1 LARIGVVGHDV
12 VMAGPLRRHRP
23 VLGLV
28 AALTLLAASAGVP
41 SVARAAP
48 ETWDGSV
55 NLYRDGV
62 YTTQKTWLWCT
73 AAGLQIIRNMV
84 ERDDDHSR
92 GSQERYFDWMRG
104 RNRYDLPESA
114 GVDPVGWTAGLRRF
128 VDDRYRLQSHGS
140 FDEALRLAVI
150 RIRKTGLPVAL
161 TVSNGN
167 HGWVLHGFTATADP
181 LVDDGFRIT
190 SVRVTGP
197 LWGRQN
203 RSFGYDMRPNTKL
216 TVGELR
222 RFFTPWHY
230 DPKPMVWD
238 GRYVSI
244 QPVTDGPVT
253 MRVAAPEPAPRVTP
267 VDRVASLR
275 STRSVRGSLLVVRG
289 VAHR

>member
-1 LARIGVVGHDV
+1 
-12 VMAGPLRRHRP
+12 M
-23 VLGLV
+23 
-28 AALTLLAASAGVP
+28 
-41 SVARAAP
+41 
-48 ETWDGSV
+48 
-55 NLYRDGV
+55 
-62 YTTQKTWLWCT
+62 
-73 AAGLQIIRNMV
+73 
-84 ERDDDHSR
+84 
-92 GSQERYFDWMRG
+92 
-104 RNRYDLPESA
+104 
-114 GVDPVGWTAGLRRF
+114 DPVGWTAGLRRF

-216 TVGELR
+216 TVRELR

-275 STRSVRGSLLVVRG
+275 STRSVRGSPLVVRG